1 MSANHFSLGDQ
12 GKLLWGGDYNI
23 HAFYFLCFLM
33 VWHLGTLQ
41 ILERLPL
48 LVWTNSWR
56 QQILLIYR
64 PTNPES
70 ISSSFPFIRLLRSR
84 TLSLCPKAPKTKWF
98 LTGPF
103 FMWKWQQRFGPILSL
118 TPLRYDWPW
127 CFPCVPCL
135 LFLRTYEYKNPLL
148 SWQLFPCLCVLPFLI
163 LRNVL

>member
-1 MSANHFSLGDQ
+1 MTANHFSLGDQ

-48 LVWTNSWR
+48 LRWTNSWR

-70 ISSSFPFIRLLRSR
+70 ISSSFPFIRLLQSR

-98 LTGPF
+98 LTV
-103 FMWKWQQRFGPILSL
+103 PILPVKMTTKVWTHTSPYPSALWL
-118 TPLRYDWPW
+118 TL
-127 CFPCVPCL
+127 
-135 LFLRTYEYKNPLL
+135 
-148 SWQLFPCLCVLPFLI
+148 VLPLCAMPPVSKDLWI
-163 LRNVL
+163 